1 MGKSL
6 QTKQI
11 ANEVLWIVVGCLLY
25 SLSVVWFIDPAQI
38 IPGSVT
44 GIAVVTKAL
53 FGIPIGVLNL
63 VVNIP
68 LVLIGVFYLGI
79 LILAGGK
86 LLPTCFLA
94 MLLSILLGMGLPCTG
109 VYIVMATIVAPALVR
124 LNVPIVAAH
133 LFCFYFGIMASI
145 TPPVAIA
152 AYAGAGIAQC
162 NPAKAGW
169 ISFRIAIPSLMI
181 PYVFVYNSSILLVTG
196 MGVMET
202 VTTLVSATCGIVL
215 MCIAFERYASQYCDK
230 LAAWKAVC
238 VGVGGFMMIVPGILT
253 DILGI
258 AIAAVMIVPTV
269 LVNRRKELA
278 SE

>member
-79 LILAGGK
+79 AKRFYNVDIPVVNLSEEDYAK
-86 LLPTCFLA
+86 LE
-94 MLLSILLGMGLPCTG
+94 
-109 VYIVMATIVAPALVR
+109 
-124 LNVPIVAAH
+124 
-133 LFCFYFGIMASI
+133 
-145 TPPVAIA
+145 
-152 AYAGAGIAQC
+152 GAKEVEFHDDRDEI
-162 NPAKAGW
+162 
-169 ISFRIAIPSLMI
+169 
-181 PYVFVYNSSILLVTG
+181 
-196 MGVMET
+196 
-202 VTTLVSATCGIVL
+202 
-215 MCIAFERYASQYCDK
+215 
-230 LAAWKAVC
+230 
-238 VGVGGFMMIVPGILT
+238 
-253 DILGI
+253 DIYY
-258 AIAAVMIVPTV
+258 
-269 LVNRRKELA
+269 
-278 SE
+278 